1 MILKILGSTAGG
13 GFPQWNCSCSNCD
26 GVRNEALQ
34 TKACTQTQIALSP
47 APGAWVLVAAS
58 PDLRAQI
65 LAHRELWPSPG
76 NPGRSPIVAVY
87 LLSADVDAVMGLLH
101 LREFQSFAVYSTRS
115 VRRILCEENS
125 LFRVLER
132 ATPRV
137 NWHELT
143 LGETTS
149 FCLPG
154 CQEAWPVFRYTAI
167 GLGGSYPDYSD
178 GVHHPEP
185 PADEANIGFVL
196 EQAGK
201 KVFIAPSLSG
211 RSFNWYEHAASADIA
226 LVDGTFW
233 SDRELIATGRT
244 QKTARDM
251 GHLPLSGPDGLLA
264 HYPRKARGRKI
275 LIHINNTNPILDENS
290 AEHKAAL
297 EAGFEIAH
305 DGLTI
310 EL

>member
-1 MILKILGSTAGG
+1 MILKVLGSAAGG
-13 GFPQWNCSCSNCD
+13 GFPQWNCSCHNCD
-26 GVRNEALQ
+26 GVRNGTLQ
-34 TKACTQTQIALSP
+34 AKARAQTQIAFSP

-58 PDLRAQI
+58 PDLRSQI
-65 LAHRELWPSPG
+65 LAHRELWPSPE

-101 LREFQSFAVYSTRS
+101 LREFQSFTVLSTGS
-115 VRRILCEENS
+115 VRRIVCEENS

-137 NWHELT
+137 NWQELS
-143 LGETTS
+143 LGQTAS
-149 FCLPG
+149 FCLPD
-154 CQEAWPVFRYTAI
+154 CKEAWPVFRYTAI
-167 GLGGSYPDYSD
+167 SLGGSYPDYSD
-178 GVHHPEP
+178 EVQHQAA
-185 PADEANIGFVL
+185 PADEANAGLVI

-201 KVFIAPSLSG
+201 KIFIAPSLSG
-211 RSFNWYEHAASADIA
+211 KTYTWCEHAASADIA

-233 SDRELIATGRT
+233 SDSELVATGRT

-251 GHLPLSGPDGLLA
+251 GHLPLSGSDGLLA
-264 HYPRKARGRKI
+264 RYPQEARGRKI

-290 AEHKAAL
+290 AEHKVVQ
-297 EAGFEIAH
+297 EAGFEIAY

>member
-1 MILKILGSTAGG
+1 M
-13 GFPQWNCSCSNCD
+13 
-26 GVRNEALQ
+26 
-34 TKACTQTQIALSP
+34 
-47 APGAWVLVAAS
+47 LVAAS

-65 LAHRELWPSPG
+65 LAHRELWPPAG

-115 VRRILCEENS
+115 VRRILCEQNS
-125 LFRVLER
+125 LFRVLNR
-132 ATPRV
+132 AIPRV
-137 NWHELT
+137 DWHELT
-143 LGETTS
+143 LGETMS

-167 GLGGSYPDYSD
+167 SLGGSYPDYSD
-178 GVHHPEP
+178 EAHHPAA
-185 PADEANIGFVL
+185 PADEANIGFVF

-201 KVFIAPSLSG
+201 KIFIAPSLSG
-211 RSFNWYEHAASADIA
+211 RSSTWCEHAASADVA
-226 LVDGTFW
+226 LADGTFW

-264 HYPRKARGRKI
+264 CYPPEARGRKI
-275 LIHINNTNPILDENS
+275 LVHINNTNPILDENS
-290 AEHKAAL
+290 AEHKTVL
-297 EAGFEIAH
+297 EAGFEVAY